1 MTGKQ
6 LGKIKSAHFGT
17 DGDGHFGLFLN
28 LGGGEGSAWGCGDF
42 WGCYPK
48 SVNVEFGKIALRI
61 LGLLTEAKKQDVK
74 SLAGVPI
81 EAEFDGNTLKSWR
94 VLTEV
99 I

>member
-17 DGDGHFGLFLN
+17 SEGGSFGLFVE
-28 LGGGEGSAWGCGDF
+28 LGDNEGNSWSCGDF

-61 LGLLTEAKKQDVK
+61 LNLLTEAKKGDVAK
-74 SLAGVPI
+74 LAGTPI
-81 EAEFDGNTLKSWR
+81 EANFDDCGLKSWR